1 MEEEKPQ
8 VKRTFDSHYRKKLLE
23 KINDMK
29 EKSQLVLIFKIV
41 NRDIG
46 NDYSENKSGIF
57 FNMNLLSNDAIIEIS
72 DLINTFIENET
83 ENASEN
89 TEEKVTYKSYS
100 DNEVEVYNSFGSRL
114 SNQEKSIL
122 KKCKNFN

>member
-72 DLINTFIENET
+72 DLINTFIETET

-89 TEEKVTYKSYS
+89 TEDKVTYKSYS

>member
-1 MEEEKPQ
+1 MEKEKPQ
-8 VKRTFDSHYRKKLLE
+8 VKRTFDSYYRKILID
-23 KINDMK
+23 KINNMK
-29 EKSQLVLIFKIV
+29 DKNQLVLIFKIV

-46 NDYSENKSGIF
+46 NDYSENKSGIY
-57 FNMNLLSNDAIIEIS
+57 FNMNLLSNNAILEIS
-72 DLINTFIENET
+72 NLINAFIETEA

-100 DNEVEVYNSFGSRL
+100 ENEVEVYNSFGPRL

>member
-1 MEEEKPQ
+1 MEEEKLQ
-8 VKRTFDSHYRKKLLE
+8 VKRTFDSHYRKKLID
-23 KINDMK
+23 KINNIKD
-29 EKSQLVLIFKIV
+29 KSQLVLIFKIV

-46 NDYSENKSGIF
+46 NSYSENKSGIF

-72 DLINTFIENET
+72 DLINTFIETET

-89 TEEKVTYKSYS
+89 TEDKVTYKSYS
-100 DNEVEVYNSFGSRL
+100 DNDVETYNSFGPRL

>member
-29 EKSQLVLIFKIV
+29 DKSQLVLIFKIV

>member
-1 MEEEKPQ
+1 MEKEKPQ
-8 VKRTFDSHYRKKLLE
+8 VKRTFDSYYRKKLID
-23 KINDMK
+23 KINNMK
-29 EKSQLVLIFKIV
+29 DKNQLVLIFKIV

-46 NDYSENKSGIF
+46 NDYSENKSGIY
-57 FNMNLLSNDAIIEIS
+57 FNMNLLSNDAILEIS
-72 DLINTFIENET
+72 NLINAFIETEA

-100 DNEVEVYNSFGSRL
+100 ENEVEVYNSFGPRL

>member
-1 MEEEKPQ
+1 MEEEKLQ
-8 VKRTFDSHYRKKLLE
+8 GKRTFDSHYRKKLID
-23 KINDMK
+23 KINNIKD
-29 EKSQLVLIFKIV
+29 KSQLVLIFKIV

-46 NDYSENKSGIF
+46 NSYSENKSGIF

-72 DLINTFIENET
+72 DLINHFIETET
-83 ENASEN
+83 EAENASED
-89 TEEKVTYKSYS
+89 KVTYKSYS
-100 DNEVEVYNSFGSRL
+100 DNDVDTYNSFGPRL

>member
-1 MEEEKPQ
+1 MEEEKLQ
-8 VKRTFDSHYRKKLLE
+8 VKRTFDSHYRKKLID
-23 KINDMK
+23 KINNIKD
-29 EKSQLVLIFKIV
+29 KSQLVLIFKIV

-46 NDYSENKSGIF
+46 NSYSENKSGIF

-72 DLINTFIENET
+72 DLINNFVET
-83 ENASEN
+83 ETEGENASED
-89 TEEKVTYKSYS
+89 KVTYKSYS
-100 DNEVEVYNSFGSRL
+100 DNDVETYNSFGPRL